1 MKKPFIAL
9 IAIIAC
15 SFSYAQVEKNS
26 SNYSVETIGKISTL
40 YKYIEL
46 TKQVIDNENIY
57 NLKYHNLEFPQMSDM
72 TNVRFIATDEQLD
85 DMYNKILM
93 RSKMKKSD
101 PTTYIDITRG
111 KIGITRLSSGQIK
124 ILYTS
129 SGSDEVKWTWLSKG
143 QLKKVFGK

>member
-9 IAIIAC
+9 IAIFAYT
-15 SFSYAQVEKNS
+15 FSYAQNDQS
-26 SNYSVETIGKISTL
+26 SSGYSIETVGKVSSM

-46 TKQVIDNENIY
+46 SKQVINEENIY

-72 TNVRFIATDEQLD
+72 TNVRFIATDQELD

-93 RSKMKKSD
+93 RSKMKKND
-101 PTTYIDITRG
+101 PITYIDISRG
-111 KIGITRLSSGQIK
+111 KIGITRLTSGQIK

-143 QLKKVFGK
+143 QLRKVFGK

>member
-1 MKKPFIAL
+1 MKKPFITL

-15 SFSYAQVEKNS
+15 SFSYAQVEQNS

-46 TKQVIDNENIY
+46 TKQVINNENTY
-57 NLKYHNLEFPQMSDM
+57 NLKYHNLEFPQMNDLA
-72 TNVRFIATDEQLD
+72 NVRFIATDKELD
-85 DMYNKILM
+85 DMYNKILS
-93 RSKMKKSD
+93 RSKMKKND
-101 PTTYIDITRG
+101 PITYIDLPRG
-111 KIGITRLSSGQIK
+111 RMGITRLSSGQIK

-129 SGSDEVKWTWLSKG
+129 SGSSEVKWTWLSKG